1 MRTNAVVSLSDQA
14 FASSTLCSNI
24 VDNCATNSYSCPNL
38 LLATGAMMAADVP
51 LRKTAKPAPRR
62 RSREILVVVGLL
74 ALFVTGI
81 AGLAAATGWQE
92 TMSQIG
98 KLTALQMGV
107 LLALSLVNYFFRG
120 LRWHLFARRLG
131 LTTGLGQNL
140 RHFFGGF
147 AMIVTPGRLGEL
159 VRMRWLKRETGWSMD
174 RSAPL
179 MLVDRASDLAV
190 MALILGLSVALA
202 AGAINGAIPVML
214 LALAAAVIVTR
225 PSLLAAIVTWTFRL
239 IGRFPRL
246 FARARAAA
254 LSLDRFSHGPVL
266 AMATALGILG
276 WLAEGYAFHLLLG
289 WMGADIGL
297 WKAVSIFVFSTLAGG
312 LTGAPGGIGGAEA
325 AMIALLAMDGVPLET
340 SVPATAI
347 IRVTTLWFAIG
358 IGAAIFPWAER
369 KSTRGAHALENH

>member
-1 MRTNAVVSLSDQA
+1 
-14 FASSTLCSNI
+14 
-24 VDNCATNSYSCPNL
+24 
-38 LLATGAMMAADVP
+38 MAADVP

-74 ALFVTGI
+74 ALFVAGI

-98 KLTALQMGV
+98 KLTAVQMGV

-190 MALILGLSVALA
+190 MALILG
-202 AGAINGAIPVML
+202 
-214 LALAAAVIVTR
+214 
-225 PSLLAAIVTWTFRL
+225 
-239 IGRFPRL
+239 
-246 FARARAAA
+246 
-254 LSLDRFSHGPVL
+254 
-266 AMATALGILG
+266 
-276 WLAEGYAFHLLLG
+276 
-289 WMGADIGL
+289 
-297 WKAVSIFVFSTLAGG
+297 
-312 LTGAPGGIGGAEA
+312 
-325 AMIALLAMDGVPLET
+325 
-340 SVPATAI
+340 
-347 IRVTTLWFAIG
+347 
-358 IGAAIFPWAER
+358 
-369 KSTRGAHALENH
+369 